1 MRKLSELAYSR
12 NGRILTKEFKGIHAP
27 YDWQCFKYGYSWT
40 AKANDV
46 KNGPTWC
53 KKCGY
58 EKVSKAMSKP
68 RKGKRTKNLLV

>member
-12 NGRILTKEFKGIHAP
+12 NGRILTKEFKGIHEP
-27 YDWQCFKYGYSWT
+27 YEWQCFKHGEIWT

-53 KKCGY
+53 KTCGY
-58 EKVSKAMSKP
+58 EKVSKAASKP
-68 RKGKRTKNLLV
+68 RKGETRKKVTN